1 MSPPTPYQYQL
12 VWMGKT
18 KHDLLSGTRVVMP
31 EDKKL
36 LILQDAAKNLWCPW
50 FITPQQFIE
59 LLRVLGVPF
68 LEGAELTTVCM
79 RKVITA
85 MDSLVCQANL
95 GDGLMIDKSIER
107 FSYTD
112 TLREHILSSK
122 TLAEAFDTPPNTASR
137 HRKHR
142 CETVAHHSRNAL
154 VALSIAQLE
163 LKGAFQNTMRI
174 TSRLSTV
181 RSPALDMSNEYAN
194 KIKQVLKEARSDKEA
209 ERRLRKQFGISL
221 KDVIRGQYK
230 RSNVSDSSSS
240 MDEDES
246 MGVEMLDTAP
256 DREDSSASRKIKN
269 QHQEDD
275 FFVVEKLI
283 SLDRTGKNVQEELSK
298 RDTKSGLR
306 EVRQT
311 KDEQGRRRTSKADE
325 GRARQTKEEQTK
337 EEQTK
342 VEETKVEETKVEQ
355 TKEEQTKEEQT
366 KEEQTKVEETKAEET
381 KAEETKAEETKE
393 EETKEEKR
401 KGEQT
406 KDKKV
411 VTIALTAD
419 GETNDSGVKP
429 ADIGPDLFSDNQI
442 DDMDGMQILEQ
453 KGEAGAT
460 LHR

>member
-246 MGVEMLDTAP
+246 
-256 DREDSSASRKIKN
+256 S
-269 QHQEDD
+269 
-275 FFVVEKLI
+275 
-283 SLDRTGKNVQEELSK
+283 
-298 RDTKSGLR
+298 
-306 EVRQT
+306 
-311 KDEQGRRRTSKADE
+311 
-325 GRARQTKEEQTK
+325 
-337 EEQTK
+337 
-342 VEETKVEETKVEQ
+342 
-355 TKEEQTKEEQT
+355 
-366 KEEQTKVEETKAEET
+366 
-381 KAEETKAEETKE
+381 E
-393 EETKEEKR
+393 EESSEASHS
-401 KGEQT
+401 G
-406 KDKKV
+406 
-411 VTIALTAD
+411 
-419 GETNDSGVKP
+419 DS
-429 ADIGPDLFSDNQI
+429 D
-442 DDMDGMQILEQ
+442 
-453 KGEAGAT
+453 
-460 LHR
+460 